1 MIRWT
6 INVTYGSTSFDL
18 PADLEYHSAQIM
30 RIRVHGKHNSLL
42 LENDYPGL
50 RATRSKIGIHWKI
63 KEGKM
68 DAGSE
73 KNARLLT
80 HIMAELEEIIKS
92 EFPPLL

>member
-6 INVTYGSTSFDL
+6 INITYGRTAFVL

-42 LENDYPGL
+42 LENDFPSL
-50 RATRSKIGIHWKI
+50 RATKSKKGIHWKI
-63 KEGKM
+63 KEGQM

-80 HIMAELEEIIKS
+80 NIMAELEEIIKL
-92 EFPPLL
+92 EFPPSL